1 MKVSWLE
8 GLVLYSGGCS
18 WILPLKGSAMS
29 SSVFWCVYWLGMTLG
44 SFSANKQVCV
54 SVLLKV

>member
-1 MKVSWLE
+1 
-8 GLVLYSGGCS
+8 
-18 WILPLKGSAMS
+18 MS